1 MATLDI
7 ELRTFIDR
15 LRGYFMNVDVDLVLF
30 TVRDGRLLVLLRSG
44 DGAKSL
50 PGSPVGDGEPVEE
63 AARRVLRAQGIRGA
77 YVEQLYTFG
86 DPGRV
91 PGDRSLSVAYF
102 ALLRS
107 APEGATWKP
116 VKSLPPL
123 AFDHALIIRTALARL
138 RAKLSYST
146 VGLQLLPRAF
156 TLTELQELYEV
167 ILARRL
173 DKRNFRRK
181 ILATGL
187 LRPVSGRLAAGA
199 HRPAQLYAFR
209 TRKIRILDGQIV

>member
-1 MATLDI
+1 V
-7 ELRTFIDR
+7 
-15 LRGYFMNVDVDLVLF
+15 NVGVDLVLF
-30 TVRDGRLLVLLRSG
+30 TVRDGRLLVLLR
-44 DGAKSL
+44 DASL
-50 PGSPVGDGEPVEE
+50 PGSPVGEESVEA
-63 AARRVLRAQGIRGA
+63 AARRVLAAQGFRGA

-86 DPGRV
+86 DPARV
-91 PGDRSLSVAYF
+91 PGERSLSVAYY

-107 APEGATWKP
+107 DAVPAGSEWRP

-123 AFDHALIIRTALARL
+123 AFDHAAIIRTALARL

-167 ILARRL
+167 ILSRGL

-181 ILATGL
+181 VLATGL
-187 LRPVSGRLAAGA
+187 LRPVSGRQASGA
-199 HRPAQLYAFR
+199 HRPAQLYSFR

>member
-1 MATLDI
+1 
-7 ELRTFIDR
+7 
-15 LRGYFMNVDVDLVLF
+15 MNVDVDLVLF
-30 TVRDGRLLVLLRSG
+30 TVRDGRLLVLLRPG
-44 DGAKSL
+44 DGRHSL
-50 PGSPVGDGEPVEE
+50 PGAPVGNSEPVEE
-63 AARRVLRAQGIRGA
+63 AARRVLREQAGFRRA

-86 DPGRV
+86 DPRRV
-91 PGDRSLSVAYF
+91 PGERALSVAYY

-107 APEGATWKP
+107 DAEVAGSEWQP

-123 AFDHALIIRTALARL
+123 AFDHAAIIRTALARL

-167 ILARRL
+167 ILSRRL
-173 DKRNFRRK
+173 DKRNFRKK
-181 ILATGL
+181 ILSTGL
-187 LRPVSGRLAAGA
+187 VKPVAGRRASGA
-199 HRPAQLYAFR
+199 HRPAQLHAFR

>member
-1 MATLDI
+1 
-7 ELRTFIDR
+7 
-15 LRGYFMNVDVDLVLF
+15 MNVGVDLVLF
-30 TVRDGRLLVLLRSG
+30 TVRDGRLLVLLRPG
-44 DGAKSL
+44 DGLFSL
-50 PGSPVGDGEPVEE
+50 PGAPVGVDEPVEE
-63 AARRVLRAQGIRGA
+63 AARRVLHEQAGFRGA

-86 DPGRV
+86 DPHRV
-91 PGDRSLSVAYF
+91 PGDRALSVAYY

-107 APEGATWKP
+107 DAEVAGSEWQP

-123 AFDHALIIRTALARL
+123 AFDHAAIIRTALGRL

-167 ILARRL
+167 ILSRRL
-173 DKRNFRRK
+173 DKRNFRKK
-181 ILATGL
+181 ILSTGL
-187 LRPVSGRLAAGA
+187 LKPVAGRRASGA
-199 HRPAQLYAFR
+199 HRPAQLHTFR

>member
-1 MATLDI
+1 
-7 ELRTFIDR
+7 
-15 LRGYFMNVDVDLVLF
+15 MNVGVDLVLF
-30 TVRDGRLLVLLRSG
+30 TVRDGRLLVLLRPSG
-44 DGAKSL
+44 GAGSL
-50 PGSPVGDGEPVEE
+50 PGAPVGDGEPVDA
-63 AARRVLRAQGIRGA
+63 AARRVLHEQAGLRGA
-77 YVEQLYTFG
+77 YLEQLYTFG
-86 DPGRV
+86 DPARV
-91 PGDRSLSVAYF
+91 PAARTVSVAYY

-107 APEGATWKP
+107 NTAAPPAGAEWRP
-116 VKSLPPL
+116 AKSLPLL
-123 AFDHALIIRTALARL
+123 AFDHAKIIHAALARL

-146 VGLQLLPRAF
+146 VGLQLLPSAF

-167 ILARRL
+167 ILSRRL

-187 LRPVSGRLAAGA
+187 LRPVSGRHASGA

>member
-1 MATLDI
+1 
-7 ELRTFIDR
+7 
-15 LRGYFMNVDVDLVLF
+15 MNVGVDLVLF

-44 DGAKSL
+44 TTL
-50 PGSPVGDGEPVEE
+50 PGSSIGDESVEA
-63 AARRVLRAQGIRGA
+63 AARRVLHTLGFRGA

-86 DPGRV
+86 DPDRV
-91 PGDRSLSVAYF
+91 PGERAVSVAYF

-107 APEGATWKP
+107 DAAPEGAEWRP

-123 AFDHALIIRTALARL
+123 SFDHARIIKTALARL

-146 VGLQLLPRAF
+146 VGLQLLPPAF

-167 ILARRL
+167 ILSRRL

-187 LRPVSGRLAAGA
+187 LRSVSGRQASGA
-199 HRPAQLYAFR
+199 HRPAQLFAFR

>member
-1 MATLDI
+1 V
-7 ELRTFIDR
+7 
-15 LRGYFMNVDVDLVLF
+15 NVGVDLVLF
-30 TVRDGRLLVLLRSG
+30 TVRDGKLLVLLRRQAG
-44 DGAKSL
+44 VHAL
-50 PGSPVGDGEPVEE
+50 PGASVGADEPVEE
-63 AARRVLRAQGIRGA
+63 AARRVLHAQGFRGA

-86 DPGRV
+86 DPART
-91 PGDRSLSVAYF
+91 PGERSLSVGYY

-107 APEGATWKP
+107 GDAPEGTDWRP

-123 AFDHALIIRTALARL
+123 AFDHATIIRTALARL

-167 ILARRL
+167 ILARGL

-187 LRPVSGRLAAGA
+187 LRPVSGRQAAGA

-209 TRKIRILDGQIV
+209 TSKIRILDGQIV

>member
-1 MATLDI
+1 
-7 ELRTFIDR
+7 
-15 LRGYFMNVDVDLVLF
+15 MNVGVELVLF
-30 TVRDGRLLVLLRSG
+30 TVRDGRLLVLLRN
-44 DGAKSL
+44 DSL
-50 PGSPVGDGEPVEE
+50 PGTSVGDDEPVEA
-63 AARRVLRAQGIRGA
+63 AARRVLHAQGFKGA

-86 DPGRV
+86 DPSRV
-91 PGDRSLSVAYF
+91 PAARTLSVAYF

-107 APEGATWKP
+107 DAAPSKAEWKP
-116 VKSLPPL
+116 ATSPPPL
-123 AFDHALIIRTALARL
+123 AHDHALIIRTALARL

-167 ILARRL
+167 ILSRRL

-187 LRPVSGRLAAGA
+187 LRPVSGRRASGA

>member
-1 MATLDI
+1 
-7 ELRTFIDR
+7 
-15 LRGYFMNVDVDLVLF
+15 MNVGVDLVLF
-30 TVRDGRLLVLLRSG
+30 TVRDGRLLVLLRPGPVDS
-44 DGAKSL
+44 SL
-50 PGSPVGDGEPVEE
+50 PGAPVGDGEPVEA
-63 AARRVLRAQGIRGA
+63 AARRVLREQAGFGGA

-86 DPGRV
+86 DPQRV
-91 PGDRSLSVAYF
+91 PGTRALSVAYY

-107 APEGATWKP
+107 DAAAPPAGVDWRP

-123 AFDHALIIRTALARL
+123 AFDHAEIIRSALARL

-167 ILARRL
+167 ILSRRL

-187 LRPVSGRLAAGA
+187 LRPDSGRRASGA

-209 TRKIRILDGQIV
+209 TRKIRILDGVIV

>member
-1 MATLDI
+1 
-7 ELRTFIDR
+7 
-15 LRGYFMNVDVDLVLF
+15 MNVGVDLVLF

-44 DGAKSL
+44 GAL
-50 PGSPVGDGEPVEE
+50 PGSPVGPEESVED
-63 AARRVLRAQGIRGA
+63 AARRVLDAQGFRGA

-86 DPGRV
+86 DPRRV
-91 PGDRSLSVAYF
+91 PGDRALSVAYF

-107 APEGATWKP
+107 DDAPAGSEWRP

-123 AFDHALIIRTALARL
+123 SFDHAAIIRTALARL

-187 LRPVSGRLAAGA
+187 LRPVSGRQSGA